1 MLTIKT
7 RVLTLLQHMKQKKY
21 QTPKLGII
29 IVRQKNQIQ
38 IRKKNIDKKNLKN

>member
-21 QTPKLGII
+21 QTPKLGIT
-29 IVRQKNQIQ
+29 
-38 IRKKNIDKKNLKN
+38 KKSNSNKKKKH

>member
-29 IVRQKNQIQ
+29 IVRQKKSNSN
-38 IRKKNIDKKNLKN
+38 KKKKTLIKKT